1 MTSTSVELGSEN
13 GAAATAAPVLG
24 SVARFVVG
32 LAGWTATLAALI
44 AAIGLGVLPH
54 LGVYRT
60 LTVLSASMKPTFSPG
75 DIVVVRPEPIE
86 RLRVGQ
92 VISYAVPVG
101 AHQVETHRVVEILR
115 GQGTTTPV
123 VQTKGDNNTVVDPW
137 TAQLNGSTV
146 WRLEAV
152 VPKAG
157 ETHVTIHPTA
167 RVGARACTMIESTHP
182 QKRASYLYYSVK
194 VYLDHEHG
202 LPIRIEAYDWPK
214 RPGQAPDLLEE
225 YTYSNLRIN
234 AGLTEHDF
242 DPANKQYSFGRF

>member
-1 MTSTSVELGSEN
+1 LTSTSVELRSEN
-13 GAAATAAPVLG
+13 GAAAPAAPMLG
-24 SVARFVVG
+24 SIVQFVVG
-32 LAGWTATLAALI
+32 LAGWTATLAALV

-60 LTVLSASMKPTFSPG
+60 LTVLSASMQPTFSPG

-101 AHQVETHRVVEILR
+101 AHQVETHRVVKILR

-137 TAQLNGSTV
+137 TAQLNGPTI

-152 VPKAG
+152 VPKVGYAINLMRDRTFHLFSVILIPG
-157 ETHVTIHPTA
+157 SMAILALA
-167 RVGARACTMIESTHP
+167 RMW
-182 QKRASYLYYSVK
+182 
-194 VYLDHEHG
+194 G
-202 LPIRIEAYDWPK
+202 LGGRRRSGD
-214 RPGQAPDLLEE
+214 AP
-225 YTYSNLRIN
+225 
-234 AGLTEHDF
+234 A
-242 DPANKQYSFGRF
+242 

>member
-1 MTSTSVELGSEN
+1 MTSTSVELRSEN
-13 GAAATAAPVLG
+13 GAAAPAAPMLG
-24 SVARFVVG
+24 SIVRFVAG
-32 LAGWTATLAALI
+32 LAGWTATLAALV

-101 AHQVETHRVVEILR
+101 AHQVETHRVVKILR

-123 VQTKGDNNTVVDPW
+123 IQTKGDNNTVVDPW
-137 TAQLNGSTV
+137 TAQLNGPTI

-152 VPKAG
+152 VPKVGYAINLMRDRTFHLVSVILIPG
-157 ETHVTIHPTA
+157 SMAVLALA
-167 RVGARACTMIESTHP
+167 RMW
-182 QKRASYLYYSVK
+182 
-194 VYLDHEHG
+194 G
-202 LPIRIEAYDWPK
+202 LGGRRRSGD
-214 RPGQAPDLLEE
+214 AP
-225 YTYSNLRIN
+225 
-234 AGLTEHDF
+234 A
-242 DPANKQYSFGRF
+242 

>member
-1 MTSTSVELGSEN
+1 LTSTSVELRSEN
-13 GAAATAAPVLG
+13 GAAAPAAPMLG
-24 SVARFVVG
+24 SIVRFVVG
-32 LAGWTATLAALI
+32 LAGWTATLAALV

-101 AHQVETHRVVEILR
+101 AHQVETHRVVKILR

-137 TAQLNGSTV
+137 TAQLNGPTI

-152 VPKAG
+152 VPKVGYAINLMRDRTFHLFSVILIPG
-157 ETHVTIHPTA
+157 SMAILALA
-167 RVGARACTMIESTHP
+167 RMW
-182 QKRASYLYYSVK
+182 
-194 VYLDHEHG
+194 G
-202 LPIRIEAYDWPK
+202 LGRRRRSGD
-214 RPGQAPDLLEE
+214 AP
-225 YTYSNLRIN
+225 
-234 AGLTEHDF
+234 A
-242 DPANKQYSFGRF
+242 

>member
-1 MTSTSVELGSEN
+1 LTSTSVELRSEN
-13 GAAATAAPVLG
+13 GAAAPAAPMLG
-24 SVARFVVG
+24 SIVRFVVG
-32 LAGWTATLAALI
+32 LAGWTATLAALV

-60 LTVLSASMKPTFSPG
+60 LTVLSASMQPTFSPG

-101 AHQVETHRVVEILR
+101 AHQVETHRVVKILR

-137 TAQLNGSTV
+137 TAQLNGPTI

-152 VPKAG
+152 VPKVGYAINLMRDRTFHLFSVILIPG
-157 ETHVTIHPTA
+157 SMAILALA
-167 RVGARACTMIESTHP
+167 RMW
-182 QKRASYLYYSVK
+182 
-194 VYLDHEHG
+194 G
-202 LPIRIEAYDWPK
+202 LGGRRRSGD
-214 RPGQAPDLLEE
+214 AP
-225 YTYSNLRIN
+225 
-234 AGLTEHDF
+234 A
-242 DPANKQYSFGRF
+242 

>member
-1 MTSTSVELGSEN
+1 MELRSDN
-13 GAAATAAPVLG
+13 GAAAPAAPMLG
-24 SVARFVVG
+24 SIVRFAVG
-32 LAGWTATLAALI
+32 LAGWTATLAALV

-101 AHQVETHRVVEILR
+101 AHQVETHRVVKILR
-115 GQGTTTPV
+115 GQGTRTPV
-123 VQTKGDNNTVVDPW
+123 IQTKGDNNTVVDPW
-137 TAQLNGSTV
+137 TAQLNGPTI

-157 ETHVTIHPTA
+157 YAINLMRDRTFHLVSVILIPGSLAILALA
-167 RVGARACTMIESTHP
+167 RMW
-182 QKRASYLYYSVK
+182 
-194 VYLDHEHG
+194 G
-202 LPIRIEAYDWPK
+202 LGGRRRSGD
-214 RPGQAPDLLEE
+214 AP
-225 YTYSNLRIN
+225 
-234 AGLTEHDF
+234 A
-242 DPANKQYSFGRF
+242 